1 MNIIFDII
9 LHMVMILIGGSLTV
23 AGAADAF
30 FFNTISLDRSLV
42 MLGVGIILLEGKK

>member
-1 MNIIFDII
+1 MNIIFDVT
-9 LHMVMILIGGSLTV
+9 LHMVRILIGGALTV

-42 MLGVGIILLEGKK
+42 MLGVGIILMDGKK